1 MKIREIKNGFMI
13 QDITEVN
20 IVDREGI
27 INAIETGKSYR
38 ASAATL
44 MNAESSRS
52 HSILSILINQHNSS
66 TGRQRKGKIFLVDLA
81 GSEKISKTGAQGLR
95 LEEAKNINK
104 SLTALG
110 MVINALCDG
119 SSHVPYRD
127 SKLTRILQDSLGG
140 NSKTTLIICC
150 ASESRH
156 GQETVTTLRFGER
169 AKRIK
174 NNAKINEEM
183 GIPELKQ
190 ALSLAK
196 ADIEQLTNK
205 LKQYESGVVTS
216 FPFSTPPN
224 SPSSSGT
231 VVEEHIDNIQE
242 EKEKKEREDREEQAR
257 ENALRVVELEEE
269 LDRERELLRKETEE
283 KLLVIAKSE
292 VLNLSIVALEEKLV
306 EMESKVHEPAVVSA
320 ESPGGELTDLE
331 VDMSSTRSSDVG
343 GEEEERGANI
353 EEIREE
359 SRKLQANMSSEIE
372 ALESSLISRERE
384 TKSAKAAALEYAD
397 KYARM
402 KDEHDEQIQR
412 VIEKLAHEQHVRI
425 DTEDKLEAVQQQL
438 WALQPTKGGGILGKL
453 MKGLDA
459 TPKKMSKRER
469 DLMVEIEDLNSTIFQ
484 LNAAI
489 ETTKISHRIVIDTK
503 ESVTR
508 ALLQKNVTITQERDT
523 LLSRVDDLT
532 ATVGQLTSL
541 LRDVQQRRHL
551 PASASAHG
559 TDPHATTLTGSSS
572 QGFSSTTC
580 TSLRGGGHG
589 HHTINVSSS
598 VAIKGGGRMSRS
610 NSAAPHPDFD
620 QEMEEDED

>member
-1 MKIREIKNGFMI
+1 MI
-13 QDITEVN
+13 QDVTEVN

-52 HSILSILINQHNSS
+52 HSILSILINQQNSS

-183 GIPELKQ
+183 GIPELKL
-190 ALSLAK
+190 ALNLAK
-196 ADIEQLTNK
+196 GDIERLTNQ
-205 LKQYESGVVTS
+205 LKQYEGGVITS
-216 FPFSTPPN
+216 LPFTSPPN
-224 SPSSSGT
+224 SPSPSLQ
-231 VVEEHIDNIQE
+231 VDIDTDTARE
-242 EKEKKEREDREEQAR
+242 DKEREDKEREEEEEREEREEQAR
-257 ENALRVVELEEE
+257 ENALRIVDLEEQLE
-269 LDRERELLRKETEE
+269 SERLLLKKETEE
-283 KLLVIAKSE
+283 KLLV
-292 VLNLSIVALEEKLV
+292 VAESDLLKCTIMTLEEKLV
-306 EMESKVHEPAVVSA
+306 EVETEVTPPPPLPSPSPSA
-320 ESPGGELTDLE
+320 DHTDLDLG
-331 VDMSSTRSSDVG
+331 VDLSMTLSSDDG
-343 GEEEERGANI
+343 DHKDPDENTNI
-353 EEIREE
+353 DTIREE
-359 SRKLQANMSSEIE
+359 SLQLQESMSIEIE

-384 TKSAKAAALEYAD
+384 TKSAKAAAAEYAD
-397 KYARM
+397 KYARL
-402 KDEHDEQIQR
+402 KDEHDKHIQR

-438 WALQPTKGGGILGKL
+438 WALQPTRGEGLFGKL
-453 MKGLDA
+453 MKGLDVTV
-459 TPKKMSKRER
+459 TPKKLSRRER
-469 DLMVEIEDLNSTIFQ
+469 DLTVEIEDLNSTIFQ

-508 ALLQKNVTITQERDT
+508 TLLQKNVTLSQERDT
-523 LLSRVDDLT
+523 LLGRVDDLT
-532 ATVGQLTSL
+532 STVEQLTTL
-541 LRDVQQRRHL
+541 LRDVQQRRQPLGH
-551 PASASAHG
+551 H
-559 TDPHATTLTGSSS
+559 DSSS
-572 QGFSSTTC
+572 DRDHGHGHCENPGEMHGFTSTTS
-580 TSLRGGGHG
+580 TSLRGGHG
-589 HHTINVSSS
+589 HISSS
-598 VAIKGGGRMSRS
+598 VAIKGGGGGRTSRS
-610 NSAAPHPDFD
+610 NSAVTH
-620 QEMEEDED
+620 EDED